1 MGNVNIFL
9 IALIA
14 IVVIVGGAALIYFL
28 LKKYFS
34 AEETGKK
41 TSADDKK
48 ADKAKAAADKKAA
61 ADEAAKSK
69 AQAAADK
76 RKAEMMKKTVIQ
88 ADPKVLEH
96 RLIKRAAGE
105 ITKFPQS
112 LEKISVKA
120 NRIDW
125 TQKEEYSQYPSGN
138 VFFDDPALHRLETAE
153 MKLVAEHLFDLVK
166 SHGFEMEEVG
176 TGEKGTHRYHV
187 EEYVIKAL

>member
-112 LEKISVKA
+112 LE
-120 NRIDW
+120 NIDW